1 MSFCSASRRKDFLS
15 LSCLLGLMLT
25 AACSGNDISCAQVIT
40 VAGPVAQIMSVTN
53 SQTGSPI
60 SQFTLSNFAINGQQQ
75 DAALLI
81 AGVPNTNAQ
90 AVNGTLMCSGTCG
103 FGQSDGSYTFTVSAT
118 GVQDK
123 IITVAAKYDRLVA
136 QGCSRTETGGTQ
148 IAITL

>member
-1 MSFCSASRRKDFLS
+1 
-15 LSCLLGLMLT
+15 MLT
-25 AACSGNDISCAQVIT
+25 AACSGNDISCAQEIT
-40 VAGPVAQIMSVTN
+40 VAGPVVQITSVTN
-53 SQTGSPI
+53 SQTGSAIP
-60 SQFTLSNFAINGQQQ
+60 QFTLSNFAMNGQQQ

-103 FGQSDGSYTFTVSAT
+103 FGQSAGSYTFTVSAT

-123 IITVAAKYDRLVA
+123 VVTVAAKYSSTVG
-136 QGCSRTETGGTQ
+136 QGCSRSAAGGTQ